1 MQNIGVLF
9 CRANLFIPFS
19 TKAFADLIGIF
30 TKGLNKN
37 FLLKKKKPWLTFD
50 KIIKNYDN

>member
-1 MQNIGVLF
+1 MQNIGVHF

-37 FLLKKKKPWLTFD
+37 FLLKKNSWLTFD

>member
-37 FLLKKKKPWLTFD
+37 FLLKKKTWLTFD